1 MKIQIKKMKIRNQL
15 IKSDIQAVRNILNST
30 GFFYDSEVDVAA
42 ELAQENFEKGEE
54 ISGYFFTIVEV
65 EEKIV
70 AFSCYGKTPCT
81 EASYDL
87 YWIAVNQNQKGKG
100 IGKMLMKM
108 LEEHVAKLDGKN
120 IWIET
125 AGRPL
130 YNPTRKFYENYGC
143 KLVAELPEF
152 YGEDDSKVIYLL
164 KV

>member
-1 MKIQIKKMKIRNQL
+1 MKFRNQL
-15 IKSDIQAVRNILNST
+15 IESDIQAVRDILNST
-30 GFFYDSEVDVAA
+30 GFFYDFEVDVAV

-54 ISGYFFTIVEV
+54 KSGYFFTIVEV
-65 EEKIV
+65 EGKTV

-81 EASYDL
+81 AASFDL
-87 YWIAVNQNQKGKG
+87 YWIAVHQNQKGKG
-100 IGKMLMKM
+100 IGKKLLKM
-108 LEEHVAKLDGKN
+108 LEIHVAKLGGKN

-143 KLVAELPEF
+143 ELVAELPEF
-152 YGEDDSKVIYLL
+152 YGENDSKVIYLL